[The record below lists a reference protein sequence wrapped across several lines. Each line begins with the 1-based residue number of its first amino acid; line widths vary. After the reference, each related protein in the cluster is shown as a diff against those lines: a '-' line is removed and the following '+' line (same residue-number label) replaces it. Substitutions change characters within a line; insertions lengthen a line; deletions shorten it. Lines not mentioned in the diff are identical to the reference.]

1 MSCGVGDAARS
12 RGPHQVGAHPYAAAM
27 DPLDALALATSEMQ
41 RRIDAVADDQ
51 WTADTPCD
59 GWDVTDVVRHVVG
72 GNRMAVALLGGCTR
86 DEAMVLLREVD
97 LGDDPV
103 AAFREAA
110 DAQLAAFAEPGALE
124 RTCHHPMGDMSG
136 EQIIG
141 FRTGDLTMHGWDIA
155 RATGADEAIPIELVE
170 VVWESLQPVAPFI
183 GQIGLF
189 GGGPSGDVG
198 EDAPLQDRMLDLAG
212 RTL

>member
-1 MSCGVGDAARS
+1 
-12 RGPHQVGAHPYAAAM
+12 M
-27 DPLDALALATSEMQ
+27 DPLDALTLATSEMQ
-41 RRIDAVADDQ
+41 RRLDAVADEQ

-72 GNRMAVALLGGCTR
+72 GNRMAVALLGGCSR
-86 DEAMVLLREVD
+86 DEAMELLHHTE
-97 LGDDPV
+97 LGDDPAV
-103 AAFREAA
+103 AFRDAA
-110 DAQLAAFAEPGALE
+110 AAQLAAFAEPGALLRE
-124 RTCHHPMGDMSG
+124 CHHPMGDMSG

>member
-1 MSCGVGDAARS
+1 
-12 RGPHQVGAHPYAAAM
+12 M

-41 RRIDAVADDQ
+41 RRLDAVAGDQ

-59 GWDVTDVVRHVVG
+59 GWDVTDIVRHVVG

-86 DEAMVLLREVD
+86 DDAMALLAGVD

-103 AAFREAA
+103 AAFRDAA
-110 DAQLAAFAEPGALE
+110 GAQLAAFAEPGAFE
-124 RTCHHPMGDMSG
+124 RLCHHPMGDMPG

-155 RATGADEAIPIELVE
+155 RATGADEAIPLALVE

-212 RTL
+212 RTI